1 MRIGKEGTWAI
12 CAVFVTVVMLASALP
27 VAFGA
32 SASGVAVPEAL
43 QQGEQE
49 QAGLDAGIGPANV
62 ISSAETS
69 EQPEAESVAVELSA
83 IAEPSGVS
91 GGEVAQESHLLAPR
105 ATGIVSR

>member
-1 MRIGKEGTWAI
+1 MSIGKERTWAI
-12 CAVFVTVVMLASALP
+12 CAVFVAVVMLASALP

-43 QQGEQE
+43 QQREQE

-62 ISSAETS
+62 GTASETA
-69 EQPEAESVAVELSA
+69 EQPEAESVAVEPSA

-91 GGEVAQESHLLAPR
+91 GGETAAESQLLAPR
-105 ATGIVSR
+105 AAGIVAR